1 MIQEFNFEL
10 LDASQ
15 IVGIVGIV
23 LELLKLLPSSA
34 CWIMMVTKEMELPN
48 LLPLLRL
55 TLRHIVRDRIH
66 CKRNRNRWRSA
77 GEFKQRFIKFHKAR
91 GHLKMSLRCFKRR
104 FLKDDWKGRER
115 RCNVASTRYEDQYN
129 HLAHPSNPIQS
140 DLIWSNPIHCFFF
153 LSLVNSFFLFHRFV
167 FIVSGIGSLMWSDCF
182 QFQTDLDWFGL
193 NWFALDCDSTEIIF
207 PFGQAVDYA
216 WIGFKF
222 ALNWTELNWT
232 ELDWTCL
239 GLGLD

>member
-1 MIQEFNFEL
+1 MDYWIKSGFRNLKKMIQEFNFEL

-15 IVGIVGIV
+15 IVGIVGIVGIV

-153 LSLVNSFFLFHRFV
+153 CRWLIRFSCSIASFLLR
-167 FIVSGIGSLMWSDCF
+167 
-182 QFQTDLDWFGL
+182 
-193 NWFALDCDSTEIIF
+193 A
-207 PFGQAVDYA
+207 
-216 WIGFKF
+216 
-222 ALNWTELNWT
+222 
-232 ELDWTCL
+232 ELDP
-239 GLGLD
+239 